1 MNVLPSK
8 TLYERTVFMLCIV
21 DSSSAGNE
29 VFVTVEDVTMKYT
42 DNATAVLERRLLDG
56 VNHSYIQ
63 TEISK
68 LNYQEKVD
76 LS

>member
-1 MNVLPSK
+1 MYVI
-8 TLYERTVFMLCIV
+8 FIA
-21 DSSSAGNE
+21 DSSSAGNG

-42 DNATAVLERRLLDG
+42 DNATAVLERRLLEG
-56 VNHSYIQ
+56 VNHSYIH

-68 LNYQEKVD
+68 LNNNCQEKVD